1 VVEEYRVPGFKAGEV
16 IEISS
21 DEEEESESEAE
32 EQEEYEAE
40 QDNRVEAEAEA
51 EGERGEEQDKKIEA
65 ESAVEDEFEGFDVN
79 PVEKEFFNDLL
90 HIAPPEAVMEL
101 TGKTRRTSPQALSKV
116 APDSQQTK
124 RARIFAEVESLSDI
138 APDVQRTKRVKLF
151 AEDHPFREK
160 KKWVDDE
167 LQEYKDDIHEFAK
180 AAGFSDLQADVEVGK
195 AVGAWKIERGITL
208 PSQLLMEATT
218 DETKSDRGESVQEF
232 KRRRKAEK
240 KARRR
245 LSRIEKQ
252 SSCSASLSVSETKA
266 QSSQN
271 LLTLDG
277 PKLQTSQTYYVKQP
291 TAASTSKNSTR
302 DNVSL
307 SATVEKSVGL
317 ALKEKRR
324 NKAEKKRLRKK
335 AKLGPKKSGYFP
347 TTPRAD
353 LAPSPKSTDVEAPN
367 IQPSRQEEERQ
378 LKEAK
383 KLLAKVADEGHGAHL
398 DRVKQMAQEAKQ
410 AVEKVLLLVKEVSAK
425 EQDQKGLSKTTAEP
439 EPVEKKKK
447 NRNHKRH
454 RNKNRLV
461 DEQSVN
467 NVTTASVVVADEAL
481 DMPSKKRSHDGYQK
495 SSLAEDTVKVHMPD
509 LASTKT
515 SAVKHEDN
523 SQKSFS
529 QSAPDAGGGTGRPNK
544 RRDRGRGRKPKTK
557 NGDSEMR
564 DAGEPAIAEAP
575 IPASDYLLES
585 IETIEPSSQKKRK
598 RSKAKAGEGIIDSA
612 DVGEAA
618 AVEPLTELPDTNVKL
633 GGRIRCSEKRAT
645 SADAMEVGVRPSNQ
659 SSKVHHS
666 Q

>member
-1 VVEEYRVPGFKAGEV
+1 VVEENRVPGFKAGEV

-32 EQEEYEAE
+32 EQEEFEAE
-40 QDNRVEAEAEA
+40 QNNRVEAEAE
-51 EGERGEEQDKKIEA
+51 GEEEEEQGKEIEA

-90 HIAPPEAVMEL
+90 QIAPPEAVMEL
-101 TGKTRRTSPQALSKV
+101 TGKTRRISPQALPEV
-116 APDSQQTK
+116 APDFQRTK
-124 RARIFAEVESLSDI
+124 RAKIFAEVESLSDI
-138 APDVQRTKRVKLF
+138 APDAQRTQRVKIF
-151 AEDHPFREK
+151 AEDHPFRER
-160 KKWVDDE
+160 KKWIDDE

-208 PSQLLMEATT
+208 PSQPPIEAAT
-218 DETKSDRGESVQEF
+218 DETKSESVKEF

-245 LSRIEKQ
+245 LARIEKQ
-252 SSCSASLSVSETKA
+252 SSRSASFSVAETKA

-307 SATVEKSVGL
+307 STTDEKSVGL
-317 ALKEKRR
+317 TLKEKRR
-324 NKAEKKRLRKK
+324 KKAKEKRLRKK
-335 AKLGPKKSGYFP
+335 AKLGPKKSDYFP
-347 TTPRAD
+347 TTPGAD
-353 LAPSPKSTDVEAPN
+353 PAPPLKSTDVEAPN
-367 IQPSRQEEERQ
+367 LQPSRQEEKRR

-383 KLLAKVADEGHGAHL
+383 KLLAKVADEGHAAHL

-410 AVEKVLLLVKEVSAK
+410 AVKKALLLVKEVSAE
-425 EQDQKGLSKTTAEP
+425 EQDQKDLSKTTTEP
-439 EPVEKKKK
+439 EPVETKKK

-454 RNKNRLV
+454 RNKNRLM

-467 NVTTASVVVADEAL
+467 NVTTGSVAVADEAL
-481 DMPSKKRSHDGYQK
+481 DMPPKKRSHDGSQK
-495 SSLAEDTVKVHMPD
+495 SSLAEDAVKGHRPD
-509 LASTKT
+509 LASAKT

-523 SQKSFS
+523 SQKTFS
-529 QSAPDAGGGTGRPNK
+529 QSAPDAGDGTGRPNK
-544 RRDRGRGRKPKTK
+544 RRDRGLGRKPKSKT
-557 NGDSEMR
+557 GDSEMR
-564 DAGEPAIAEAP
+564 DAGEPAVAEAA
-575 IPASDYLLES
+575 ISASHSLLES
-585 IETIEPSSQKKRK
+585 IETTEPSSQKKRK
-598 RSKAKAGEGIIDSA
+598 QSKAKAGEGNIDSA
-612 DVGEAA
+612 DAGGAA

-633 GGRIRCSEKRAT
+633 GGRVRYSKTRAT
-645 SADAMEVGVRPSNQ
+645 SADAVEVDVRPSNQ

>member
-1 VVEEYRVPGFKAGEV
+1 VVEENCVPGFKAGEV

-32 EQEEYEAE
+32 EQEEFEAE
-40 QDNRVEAEAEA
+40 QDNRVEAEAEG
-51 EGERGEEQDKKIEA
+51 EGEEEQDKEIEA
-65 ESAVEDEFEGFDVN
+65 ESAVEDVFEGFDVN
-79 PVEKEFFNDLL
+79 PVEKEFLNDLL
-90 HIAPPEAVMEL
+90 QIAPPEAVMEL
-101 TGKTRRTSPQALSKV
+101 TGKTRRISPQALSKV
-116 APDSQQTK
+116 ASDSQRTK
-124 RARIFAEVESLSDI
+124 HAKIFAEVESLSDI
-138 APDVQRTKRVKLF
+138 APDAQRTKRVKRF
-151 AEDHPFREK
+151 AEDHPFRVQ
-160 KKWVDDE
+160 KKWIDDE
-167 LQEYKDDIHEFAK
+167 LQEYKDDIYEFAK

-208 PSQLLMEATT
+208 PSQPLMETTT
-218 DETKSDRGESVQEF
+218 DETKSDRGESVKEF

-245 LSRIEKQ
+245 LARIEKQ
-252 SSCSASLSVSETKA
+252 SSRSTSFSVSETKT
-266 QSSQN
+266 QSSRN
-271 LLTLDG
+271 VLTLDG

-291 TAASTSKNSTR
+291 TTTSTSKNSTR

-307 SATVEKSVGL
+307 STTDEKSVGL

-324 NKAEKKRLRKK
+324 KKAEKKRLRKK
-335 AKLGPKKSGYFP
+335 AKLGPKKSEYFP

-353 LAPSPKSTDVEAPN
+353 PAPSPKSTDVEAPN
-367 IQPSRQEEERQ
+367 VQPSRQEEKRR

-410 AVEKVLLLVKEVSAK
+410 AVQKALLLVKEVSAE
-425 EQDQKGLSKTTAEP
+425 EQEQKDLSKTTAEP
-439 EPVEKKKK
+439 ESIEKKKK

-467 NVTTASVVVADEAL
+467 NVTTGSVVVANEAL
-481 DMPSKKRSHDGYQK
+481 DMPPKKRSHDGSQK
-495 SSLAEDTVKVHMPD
+495 SSLAEDAVKGHRPG
-509 LASTKT
+509 STSAKT

-523 SQKSFS
+523 SQKIFS
-529 QSAPDAGGGTGRPNK
+529 QSAPDAAGGIGRPNK
-544 RRDRGRGRKPKTK
+544 RRDRGRGRKPKSK

-564 DAGEPAIAEAP
+564 DAGEPAIAEAA
-575 IPASDYLLES
+575 IPASEYLLES

-598 RSKAKAGEGIIDSA
+598 QSKAKAGEGNIDSA

-618 AVEPLTELPDTNVKL
+618 AVEPLTELPDTNVKP
-633 GGRIRCSEKRAT
+633 GGRIRYSEKRAT
-645 SADAMEVGVRPSNQ
+645 SADAMVVDIRPSNQ